1 MNFHIRPATI
11 DDAPAISALLCAVV
25 TQSCEADHEG
35 EAEAI
40 ADWLSGFTPARLL
53 EQLHNTSC
61 HWLATQQDRVVG
73 YAALDARGELTQ
85 LYVAANSQQQGIGI
99 MLLTAVEL
107 SARDMGL
114 SHIMLATT
122 LTARAFFRAHGFIPT
137 RPDFAEWL
145 EKPLQ
150 QH

>member
-1 MNFHIRPATI
+1 
-11 DDAPAISALLCAVV
+11 
-25 TQSCEADHEG
+25 
-35 EAEAI
+35 
-40 ADWLSGFTPARLL
+40 
-53 EQLHNTSC
+53 
-61 HWLATQQDRVVG
+61 
-73 YAALDARGELTQ
+73 
-85 LYVAANSQQQGIGI
+85 
-99 MLLTAVEL
+99 MLLAAVEL